1 MVREIENK
9 RNENKKEVQEQL
21 IEKLISVRRVTKV
34 VKGGKNMR
42 FSALVVVGDGKGRVG
57 YASAKAREVPDAVK
71 KASEKAKRSMMRISL
86 MDGRTIRCDVD
97 AKIGAGHVFLRTAG
111 AGTGV
116 IAGGPMRS
124 IFDALGVKDIVSKS
138 VGSRTYH
145 NVVRATFEALKMTVS
160 PKNIA
165 AKLGKKFSDII
176 ERKYTWRNNRNIKTT
191 AEPKVNSTNKTE
203 SANIGTVKTS
213 ESKGHNTNHKTVQK
227 NNIKNIKSNVNAA
240 KRNAGSTKHSEGE
253 SK

>member
-1 MVREIENK
+1 MAKEIV
-9 RNENKKEVQEQL
+9 ENKKEVTEHL

-71 KASEKAKRSMMRISL
+71 KASEKAKRSMMRVSL
-86 MDGRTIRCDVD
+86 MDGRTIRCDVN

-160 PKNIA
+160 PKHIA
-165 AKLGKKFSDII
+165 SKLGKKFSDIV
-176 ERKYTWRNNRNIKTT
+176 ERKY
-191 AEPKVNSTNKTE
+191 A
-203 SANIGTVKTS
+203 G
-213 ESKGHNTNHKTVQK
+213 K
-227 NNIKNIKSNVNAA
+227 NNN
-240 KRNAGSTKHSEGE
+240 THSSGE
-253 SK
+253 

>member
-1 MVREIENK
+1 MAREIENK
-9 RNENKKEVQEQL
+9 DKVQEQL

-71 KASEKAKRSMMRISL
+71 KASEKAKRLMMRVSL
-86 MDGRTIRCDVD
+86 MDGRTIRCDVN
-97 AKIGAGHVFLRTAG
+97 AKVGAGHVFLRTAG

-145 NVVRATFEALKMTVS
+145 NVVKATFEALKMTVS
-160 PKNIA
+160 PKYIA
-165 AKLGKKFSDII
+165 SKLGKKFSDII
-176 ERKYTWRNNRNIKTT
+176 ERKYVGKSNNRKNNSKELNTGSN
-191 AEPKVNSTNKTE
+191 EQYSNESLKLNSTEHNDKVSKKETRSNAHNNKM
-203 SANIGTVKTS
+203 V
-213 ESKGHNTNHKTVQK
+213 SKK
-227 NNIKNIKSNVNAA
+227 
-240 KRNAGSTKHSEGE
+240 NAGTGTSKQNNGTKENNKGE
-253 SK
+253 K

>member
-1 MVREIENK
+1 MYNS
-9 RNENKKEVQEQL
+9 KETVNI
-21 IEKLISVRRVTKV
+21 IEKLICVNRVTKTV
-34 VKGGKNMR
+34 TGGKQLS
-42 FSALVVVGDGKGRVG
+42 FAALVVVGDGKGRVG

-71 KASEKAKRSMMRISL
+71 KASEKAKRSMMRVSL
-86 MDGRTIRCDVD
+86 IDGRTIRCDVN

-160 PKNIA
+160 PKYIA
-165 AKLGKKFSDII
+165 SKLGKKFSDIV
-176 ERKYTWRNNRNIKTT
+176 ERKYAGK
-191 AEPKVNSTNKTE
+191 NSNK
-203 SANIGTVKTS
+203 IG
-213 ESKGHNTNHKTVQK
+213 
-227 NNIKNIKSNVNAA
+227 NA
-240 KRNAGSTKHSEGE
+240 GE